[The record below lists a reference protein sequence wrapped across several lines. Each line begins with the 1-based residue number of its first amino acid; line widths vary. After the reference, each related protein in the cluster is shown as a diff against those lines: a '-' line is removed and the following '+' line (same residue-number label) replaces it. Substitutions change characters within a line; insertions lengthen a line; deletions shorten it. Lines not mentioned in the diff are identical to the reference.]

1 MTLTEAVK
9 AMQAGDESA
18 FPVIYK
24 ETSGQA
30 MAVIRRYCSTG
41 ADCEDLLQDTYVQ
54 VYKYIYQLQD
64 PKGVQGWVNTIAQRI
79 AIAHLKKQKAHP
91 QQIFSEMENE
101 DGQIQD
107 FEDERED
114 IRPELVADRKAVTE
128 IVNQILALL
137 TPEQRDAL
145 MMVYGQKM
153 TIKEMAGN
161 LGISENTIKSRLHQG
176 KKKLMSYKADFRRLG
191 VELPVVGIGT
201 VLAVAFEENMAA
213 EAAGLA
219 VSGAIFVG
227 SEAAKET
234 AAGAAVGS
242 HAGTASAVGTAQASA
257 ASGSATAAGAAN
269 TGTAASAG
277 AGLSTAAGAG
287 AASATGTV
295 GVGAAAGM
303 AVCTKALIGV
313 AAAAIIAGGGVAV
326 KTMVLDQRTETEAEA
341 ETEAAITE
349 SSAAETEAAFNAISE
364 PTELF
369 ECFGLSKDEI
379 IAKYGEPADI
389 YGGTGSVLDVLEYPD
404 TGMNF
409 VLEAD
414 MDHWDD
420 ENVEKYCKT
429 VYCENLNAFIDETT
443 DIFDFVTAVHGQVR
457 GYHRWTKKEEEEP
470 GEDMWRGSA
479 GQTEVDI
486 ASELGISYRFFLNDP
501 KVITVEDHVVFQ
513 SADITIEDGYAGY
526 NAIGTED
533 KTEEF
538 RDYLGTVETL
548 ERQEQK
554 EAELAAAYYEMLQS
568 GDAGYS
574 CIMSGLDALEWQYA
588 DLDGDGTD
596 EILFSS
602 NSTNASGVGI
612 GKMVNGKAVYCGET
626 GGTGCVTYYPG
637 TGKLIYEQWGAG
649 GHTEGIC
656 SLTNNQLQI
665 EAEASYSIEYN
676 DTTEDY
682 DTIGSGGV
690 LNGREV
696 SAEEAQAYID
706 AFTEKNGVGE
716 SFGYGEAGN
725 RRYEELADLAD
736 LAWSSSAGQ
745 SGGTST
751 DASAGTT
758 SVETTAETAAA
769 AVSGTDYIFPDSSN
783 RALTTAEVAGLSKDQ
798 LKIARNEIFAR
809 HGYIFTTP
817 EMKSY
822 FESKSWYHGSIPNES
837 FDTEAMLSQVE
848 KDNIK
853 LIKGYE

>member
-9 AMQAGDESA
+9 AMQAGDDSA

-30 MAVIRRYCSTG
+30 MAVIRRYCSLS
-41 ADCEDLLQDTYVQ
+41 ADCEDLMQDTYVQ
-54 VYKYIYQLQD
+54 VYKYIHQLQD

-79 AIAHLKKQKAHP
+79 AIAYLKKQKSHP
-91 QQIFSEMENE
+91 QQSFSEMETE
-101 DGQIQD
+101 DGQAPE

-153 TIKEMAGN
+153 TIKEMAGS

-176 KKKLMSYKADFRRLG
+176 KQKLMSYKADFRRLG

-234 AAGAAVGS
+234 AAA
-242 HAGTASAVGTAQASA
+242 
-257 ASGSATAAGAAN
+257 SATAAGVAN

-295 GVGAAAGM
+295 GAAAGM
-303 AVCTKALIGV
+303 AVGTKALIGV

-414 MDHWDD
+414 RDHWDD

-457 GYHRWTKKEEEEP
+457 GYHRWTKREEEEP
-470 GEDMWRGSA
+470 GENMWRGSA

-501 KVITVEDHVVFQ
+501 NVLTVEDHVVFQ

-568 GDAGYS
+568 VDSGYS
-574 CIMSGLDALEWQYA
+574 CIMGGLDALEWQYA

-596 EILFSS
+596 EILFGSDSS
-602 NSTNASGVGI
+602 NASRIGI

-626 GGTGCVTYYPG
+626 GGTGYVTYYPG

-649 GHTEGIC
+649 GHTDGIC

-665 EAEASYSIEYN
+665 EAEVSYSTEYN

-682 DTIGSGGV
+682 DVIGSGGAI
-690 LNGREV
+690 NGRDV

-725 RRYEELADLAD
+725 RRYEELVDLAE
-736 LAWSSSAGQ
+736 LARSRGYGQ
-745 SGGTST
+745 AGGTST
-751 DASAGTT
+751 DASSGISSA
-758 SVETTAETAAA
+758 ETTAETAAA

-783 RALTTAEVAGLSKDQ
+783 RALTTAEVEGL
-798 LKIARNEIFAR
+798 
-809 HGYIFTTP
+809 
-817 EMKSY
+817 
-822 FESKSWYHGSIPNES
+822 
-837 FDTEAMLSQVE
+837 
-848 KDNIK
+848 
-853 LIKGYE
+853 